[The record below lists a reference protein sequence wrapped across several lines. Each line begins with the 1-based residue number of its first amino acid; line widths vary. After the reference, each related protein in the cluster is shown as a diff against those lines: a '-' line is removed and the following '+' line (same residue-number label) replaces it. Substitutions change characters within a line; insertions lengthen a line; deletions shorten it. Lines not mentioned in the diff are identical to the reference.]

1 MHSRAKILR
10 MTRAIVNAYAATL
23 PGASVSDPW
32 GGGHDT
38 WKVGGKM
45 FAGVGA
51 RDDHGV
57 DVKCPDVE
65 TAQLLIEMGR
75 ANGAKYLHASWVTV
89 PFGVVDDAELRDR
102 ILISYRLIRAG
113 LPKKVQAGLG

>member
-1 MHSRAKILR
+1 
-10 MTRAIVNAYAATL
+10 MTRALVNAYAASL

-57 DVKCPDVE
+57 DVKCPDPE
-65 TAQLLIEMGR
+65 TAQMVIEMGHGLR
-75 ANGAKYLHASWVTV
+75 AKYLHASWVTV
-89 PFGVVDDAELRDR
+89 PFGLVGDDELRER
-102 ILISYRLIRAG
+102 ILTSYQLIRAK
-113 LPKKVQAGLG
+113 LPRKVQAGLGAV

>member
-1 MHSRAKILR
+1 
-10 MTRAIVNAYAATL
+10 MTRALVNAYAATL

-57 DVKCPDVE
+57 DVKCPDIE
-65 TAQLLIEMGR
+65 TAQLLIEIGR
-75 ANGAKYLHASWVTV
+75 ARCARYLHASWVTV
-89 PFGVVDDAELRDR
+89 PSGVVEDAEMCDR

-113 LPKKVQAGLG
+113 LPKQVQAGLG

>member
-1 MHSRAKILR
+1 
-10 MTRAIVNAYAATL
+10 MTRAIVNAHAATL
-23 PGASVSDPW
+23 PGAEVSDPW

-51 RDDHGV
+51 HDDHGV
-57 DVKCPDVE
+57 DVKCPDIE

-75 ANGAKYLHASWVTV
+75 AKRAKYLHASWVTV
-89 PFGVVDDAELRDR
+89 PFGLVDDDELRDR
-102 ILISYRLIRAG
+102 IDISYRVIRSG
-113 LPKKVQAGLG
+113 LSKKLQAALG